1 MHMPNPDL
9 LKEVCFVYF
18 PSNFFMLV
26 IDLTYILIVFV
37 YIEVKPREPVF
48 KLPNLDPSTWYIDDL
63 RNVVRQYVNPE
74 SELLTKCMHACL
86 NNTFTDS
93 SCCC

>member
-1 MHMPNPDL
+1 
-9 LKEVCFVYF
+9 
-18 PSNFFMLV
+18 MLV

-63 RNVVRQYVNPE
+63 RNVVRQYVHPE